1 MQLEDHLGDITRKGR
16 LMTGVSAAAAARAA
30 NLTETELA
38 TLEESGRWS
47 GLPPHWDALA
57 PLIGLDATKLKN
69 IAAGWQPAANDLARW
84 RELRQFTTSD
94 GGMAVNCYLIWDV
107 ETRATALFDTGWSAR
122 EVLATIA
129 RNRLVLRHLFI
140 THTHQDHIAAVA
152 AVRRAFPEVTL
163 HNDAKNP
170 LALADGPASMG
181 MSLGRLR
188 ITHRAT
194 PGHASDGVTYLIH
207 NWPEDAPPVAIVGDA
222 IFAGS
227 MGRGNQSWT
236 LAREK
241 VRTHIL
247 TLPGETLLCP
257 GHGPVTTVAEERAHN
272 PFF

>member
-1 MQLEDHLGDITRKGR
+1 M
-16 LMTGVSAAAAARAA
+16 
-30 NLTETELA
+30 
-38 TLEESGRWS
+38 
-47 GLPPHWDALA
+47 
-57 PLIGLDATKLKN
+57 
-69 IAAGWQPAANDLARW
+69 
-84 RELRQFTTSD
+84 
-94 GGMAVNCYLIWDV
+94 
-107 ETRATALFDTGWSAR
+107 
-122 EVLATIA
+122 
-129 RNRLVLRHLFI
+129 
-140 THTHQDHIAAVA
+140 
-152 AVRRAFPEVTL
+152 RRAFPEVTL

-170 LALADGPASMG
+170 LAPADATASAG
-181 MSLGRLR
+181 VSLGHLR

-194 PGHASDGVTYLIH
+194 PGHAPDGVTYLIH

-241 VRTHIL
+241 VRTQIL